1 MSTRRVVTTRQAD
14 DDIDAALEDL
24 LHGGRPEVVRAFIDE
39 LQLIRD
45 LLAEFPSIG
54 SSRFALETHIPGLRD
69 VAGKRFPHVV
79 FYTDDEDAVRIHR
92 LLHGS
97 RDIPATLTGR

>member
-14 DDIDAALEDL
+14 DDIEAALEDL
-24 LHGGRPEVVRAFIDE
+24 LREGRPDTVRAFVDE

-45 LLAEFPSIG
+45 LLAEFPAIG

-69 VAGKRFPHVV
+69 VAMKRFPYVV
-79 FYTDDEDAVRIHR
+79 FYTDDEDAVRVHR
-92 LLHGS
+92 MLHSS
-97 RDIPATLTGR
+97 RDIPATLTDR

>member
-14 DDIDAALEDL
+14 DDIEVALEDL
-24 LHGGRPEVVRAFIDE
+24 LREGRPDTVRSFVDE

-69 VAGKRFPHVV
+69 VAMKRFPYVV
-79 FYTDDEDAVRIHR
+79 FYTDDEDAVRVHR
-92 LLHGS
+92 MLHSS
-97 RDIPATLTGR
+97 RDIPATLTDR